1 MEDKVQEDIKAM
13 IAKYDYQK
21 AYEKAQKEYR
31 EAEAAKAAAA
41 AALNKVKSLEEAS
54 ADDLIQA
61 LVNKL
66 KKMRE

>member
-1 MEDKVQEDIKAM
+1 M

-41 AALNKVKSLEEAS
+41 AALNKEKTLEEAS
-54 ADDLIQA
+54 ADDLI
-61 LVNKL
+61 
-66 KKMRE
+66 